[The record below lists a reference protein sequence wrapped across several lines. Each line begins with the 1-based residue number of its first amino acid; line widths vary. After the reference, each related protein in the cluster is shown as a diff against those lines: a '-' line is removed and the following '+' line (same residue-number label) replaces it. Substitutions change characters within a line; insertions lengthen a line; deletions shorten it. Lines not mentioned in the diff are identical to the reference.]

1 MTSALLLPYRPVLGH
16 PVLRRLLPGLAT
28 SALGDG
34 LALVAVTWLALQLA
48 PEGQRGTWT
57 ALAVAAYTLPG
68 AAGAVLL
75 GRWLGGRSGAQLA
88 GWDATVR
95 AAALGAIPA
104 AHLVGVLDAG
114 LYVVLLAVSSL
125 LHPWGSAGRFT
136 LVAELLPQRHHL
148 AANALLG
155 TLGQAATIVGPP
167 LAGLLIA
174 GVGPVWVIAIDAVSF
189 AVLAVS
195 YRLVIPTTR
204 HAGTARH
211 TGSAGTDRHAS
222 NAGTGNRAE
231 RPASGFRIIARD
243 RSLLGLLSLSF
254 AFFFLFGP
262 FYVAMPVHVTDDLH
276 ASAGTLAAYY
286 AAFGVGSL
294 LGGLLTGHLRGWPP
308 RTTLAGIV
316 ALFGTAL
323 LPLGL
328 GAPVVLS
335 LSAFALAGLV
345 WAPYQPT
352 VTVLFQR
359 RAGAADLPRVLA
371 ANGAL
376 LVLSVPLGTM
386 LGGPATALLGARPT
400 LLTCAVAILVL
411 GLLVAGHSGRG
422 GAGRGPGRRPAH
434 PDATGQAASDCSAR
448 TAVASARE
456 IGPAGSAATAAPTA
470 TATPAKTNA
479 QDTPPAWSMIRPAI
493 EPPAALA
500 ATDMVTTQVYASFS
514 MPAGAIRPTSV
525 FSRVSAGAMAAPPS
539 TSATPSAAGP
549 GITAKTAKLAA
560 TVPSSQ
566 ANWRVM
572 LAAGLRTPNQKP
584 PMALPMPQTAS
595 STPARLSGS
604 SAPEFPAKAGTMT
617 PEAPK
622 AMPRLATQSSS
633 AGKPPIRSGPR
644 PRA

>member
-204 HAGTARH
+204 HVGTDRHERTAGTDRH
-211 TGSAGTDRHAS
+211 ASNASTGNHASNAGTDRHAS

-286 AAFGVGSL
+286 TAFGVGSL

-411 GLLVAGHSGRG
+411 GLL
-422 GAGRGPGRRPAH
+422 
-434 PDATGQAASDCSAR
+434 AA
-448 TAVASARE
+448 
-456 IGPAGSAATAAPTA
+456 
-470 TATPAKTNA
+470 
-479 QDTPPAWSMIRPAI
+479 
-493 EPPAALA
+493 
-500 ATDMVTTQVYASFS
+500 
-514 MPAGAIRPTSV
+514 
-525 FSRVSAGAMAAPPS
+525 
-539 TSATPSAAGP
+539 
-549 GITAKTAKLAA
+549 
-560 TVPSSQ
+560 
-566 ANWRVM
+566 
-572 LAAGLRTPNQKP
+572 
-584 PMALPMPQTAS
+584 
-595 STPARLSGS
+595 
-604 SAPEFPAKAGTMT
+604 
-617 PEAPK
+617 
-622 AMPRLATQSSS
+622 
-633 AGKPPIRSGPR
+633 
-644 PRA
+644 

>member
-1 MTSALLLPYRPVLGH
+1 MTPAVLLPYRPVLGH

-48 PEGQRGTWT
+48 PDGQRGTWT
-57 ALAVAAYTLPG
+57 AFAVAAYTLPG
-68 AAGAVLL
+68 AAGTVLL

-88 GWDATVR
+88 GWDAGVR
-95 AAALGAIPA
+95 AAALGAIPV
-104 AHLVGVLDAG
+104 AHLAGVLDAG
-114 LYVVLLAVSSL
+114 LYVALLAVSSL

-155 TLGQAATIVGPP
+155 VFNQAATIVGPP

-195 YRLVIPTTR
+195 YRLVAPTTR
-204 HAGTARH
+204 HA
-211 TGSAGTDRHAS
+211 SNAGADNHAS
-222 NAGTGNRAE
+222 NAGTGGRAD

-262 FYVAMPVHVTDDLH
+262 FYVAMPVYVTDDLH

-286 AAFGVGSL
+286 TAFGVGSL
-294 LGGLLTGHLRGWPP
+294 LGGLLTGHLRGWPL
-308 RTTLAGIV
+308 RATLTGIV
-316 ALFGTAL
+316 ALFGAAL

-328 GAPVVLS
+328 GTPVVLS
-335 LSAFALAGLV
+335 LPAFAFAGLV

-352 VTVLFQR
+352 ATALFQR

-400 LLTCAVAILVL
+400 LLTCAVAILAL
-411 GLLVAGHSGRG
+411 GLLTAGFTARH
-422 GAGRGPGRRPAH
+422 GPGRCPEE
-434 PDATGQAASDCSAR
+434 TGAGQDRVPLTAR
-448 TAVASARE
+448 
-456 IGPAGSAATAAPTA
+456 
-470 TATPAKTNA
+470 
-479 QDTPPAWSMIRPAI
+479 
-493 EPPAALA
+493 
-500 ATDMVTTQVYASFS
+500 
-514 MPAGAIRPTSV
+514 
-525 FSRVSAGAMAAPPS
+525 
-539 TSATPSAAGP
+539 
-549 GITAKTAKLAA
+549 
-560 TVPSSQ
+560 
-566 ANWRVM
+566 
-572 LAAGLRTPNQKP
+572 
-584 PMALPMPQTAS
+584 
-595 STPARLSGS
+595 SGS
-604 SAPEFPAKAGTMT
+604 K
-617 PEAPK
+617 
-622 AMPRLATQSSS
+622 
-633 AGKPPIRSGPR
+633 
-644 PRA
+644 

>member
-1 MTSALLLPYRPVLGH
+1 MTPALLLPYRPVLGH

-48 PEGQRGTWT
+48 PDGQRGTWT
-57 ALAVAAYTLPG
+57 AFAVAAYTLPG
-68 AAGAVLL
+68 AAGTVLL

-88 GWDATVR
+88 GWDAGVR
-95 AAALGAIPA
+95 AAALGAIPV
-104 AHLVGVLDAG
+104 AHLAGVLDAG
-114 LYVVLLAVSSL
+114 LYVALLAVSSL

-155 TLGQAATIVGPP
+155 VFGQAATIAGPP

-195 YRLVIPTTR
+195 YRLVVP
-204 HAGTARH
+204 AARRD
-211 TGSAGTDRHAS
+211 GAVRREQEDRH
-222 NAGTGNRAE
+222 E
-231 RPASGFRIIARD
+231 REDRDEGEDEDRHRDEDAHRNEPASGFRIIVRD

-262 FYVAMPVHVTDDLH
+262 FYVAMPVYVTDDLH

-286 AAFGVGSL
+286 TAFGVGSL

-316 ALFGTAL
+316 ALFGAAL

-335 LSAFALAGLV
+335 LPAFALAGLV

-352 VTVLFQR
+352 ATALFQR
-359 RAGAADLPRVLA
+359 RTGAADLPRVLA

-376 LVLSVPLGTM
+376 AVLSVPLGTM

-400 LLTCAVAILVL
+400 LLACAVAILAL
-411 GLLVAGHSGRG
+411 GLLTAGFTARHR
-422 GAGRGPGRRPAH
+422 PGRRH
-434 PDATGQAASDCSAR
+434 GETGAGQDRVPLTAR
-448 TAVASARE
+448 
-456 IGPAGSAATAAPTA
+456 
-470 TATPAKTNA
+470 
-479 QDTPPAWSMIRPAI
+479 
-493 EPPAALA
+493 
-500 ATDMVTTQVYASFS
+500 
-514 MPAGAIRPTSV
+514 
-525 FSRVSAGAMAAPPS
+525 
-539 TSATPSAAGP
+539 
-549 GITAKTAKLAA
+549 
-560 TVPSSQ
+560 
-566 ANWRVM
+566 
-572 LAAGLRTPNQKP
+572 
-584 PMALPMPQTAS
+584 
-595 STPARLSGS
+595 SGS
-604 SAPEFPAKAGTMT
+604 K
-617 PEAPK
+617 
-622 AMPRLATQSSS
+622 
-633 AGKPPIRSGPR
+633 
-644 PRA
+644 

>member
-1 MTSALLLPYRPVLGH
+1 MTPALLLPYRPVLGH

-57 ALAVAAYTLPG
+57 AFAVAAYTLPG

-114 LYVVLLAVSSL
+114 LYVALLAVSSL

-155 TLGQAATIVGPP
+155 VFGQAATIVGPP

-174 GVGPVWVIAIDAVSF
+174 GIGPVWVIAIDAVSF

-195 YRLVIPTTR
+195 YRLVVP
-204 HAGTARH
+204 TAR
-211 TGSAGTDRHAS
+211 
-222 NAGTGNRAE
+222 NAGTGGRAD

-262 FYVAMPVHVTDDLH
+262 FYVAMPVYVTDDLH

-286 AAFGVGSL
+286 TAFGVGSL
-294 LGGLLTGHLRGWPP
+294 LGGLLTGHLRGWPL
-308 RTTLAGIV
+308 RATLTGIV
-316 ALFGTAL
+316 ALFGAAL

-335 LSAFALAGLV
+335 LPAFAFAGLV

-352 VTVLFQR
+352 ATALFQR

-376 LVLSVPLGTM
+376 AVLSVPLGTM

-400 LLTCAVAILVL
+400 LLACAVAILAL
-411 GLLVAGHSGRG
+411 GLLTAGFTARHRPRRRHGET
-422 GAGRGPGRRPAH
+422 GAGQDRVPL
-434 PDATGQAASDCSAR
+434 TAR
-448 TAVASARE
+448 
-456 IGPAGSAATAAPTA
+456 
-470 TATPAKTNA
+470 
-479 QDTPPAWSMIRPAI
+479 
-493 EPPAALA
+493 
-500 ATDMVTTQVYASFS
+500 
-514 MPAGAIRPTSV
+514 
-525 FSRVSAGAMAAPPS
+525 
-539 TSATPSAAGP
+539 
-549 GITAKTAKLAA
+549 
-560 TVPSSQ
+560 
-566 ANWRVM
+566 
-572 LAAGLRTPNQKP
+572 
-584 PMALPMPQTAS
+584 
-595 STPARLSGS
+595 SGS
-604 SAPEFPAKAGTMT
+604 K
-617 PEAPK
+617 
-622 AMPRLATQSSS
+622 
-633 AGKPPIRSGPR
+633 
-644 PRA
+644 

>member
-1 MTSALLLPYRPVLGH
+1 MTPALLLPYRPVLGH

-48 PEGQRGTWT
+48 PDGQRGTWT
-57 ALAVAAYTLPG
+57 AFAVAAYTLPG
-68 AAGAVLL
+68 AAGTVLL

-88 GWDATVR
+88 GWDAGVR
-95 AAALGAIPA
+95 AAALGAIPV
-104 AHLVGVLDAG
+104 AHLAGVLDAG
-114 LYVVLLAVSSL
+114 LYVALLAVSSL

-136 LVAELLPQRHHL
+136 LVAGLLPQRHHL

-155 TLGQAATIVGPP
+155 VFGQAATIAGPP

-174 GVGPVWVIAIDAVSF
+174 GIGPVWVIAIDAVSF

-195 YRLVIPTTR
+195 YRLVVPAAR
-204 HAGTARH
+204 HAGT
-211 TGSAGTDRHAS
+211 GG
-222 NAGTGNRAE
+222 RAE

-262 FYVAMPVHVTDDLH
+262 FYVAMPVYVTDDLH

-286 AAFGVGSL
+286 TAFGVGSL

-328 GAPVVLS
+328 GASVVLS
-335 LSAFALAGLV
+335 LPAFALAGLV

-352 VTVLFQR
+352 ATALFQR

-376 LVLSVPLGTM
+376 AVLSVPLGTM

-400 LLTCAVAILVL
+400 LLTCAVAILAL
-411 GLLVAGHSGRG
+411 GLLTAGFTARHR
-422 GAGRGPGRRPAH
+422 PGRRH
-434 PDATGQAASDCSAR
+434 GETGAGQDR
-448 TAVASARE
+448 VPLTA
-456 IGPAGSAATAAPTA
+456 
-470 TATPAKTNA
+470 
-479 QDTPPAWSMIRPAI
+479 
-493 EPPAALA
+493 
-500 ATDMVTTQVYASFS
+500 
-514 MPAGAIRPTSV
+514 
-525 FSRVSAGAMAAPPS
+525 
-539 TSATPSAAGP
+539 
-549 GITAKTAKLAA
+549 
-560 TVPSSQ
+560 
-566 ANWRVM
+566 
-572 LAAGLRTPNQKP
+572 
-584 PMALPMPQTAS
+584 
-595 STPARLSGS
+595 
-604 SAPEFPAKAGTMT
+604 
-617 PEAPK
+617 
-622 AMPRLATQSSS
+622 
-633 AGKPPIRSGPR
+633 RSGGQ
-644 PRA
+644 